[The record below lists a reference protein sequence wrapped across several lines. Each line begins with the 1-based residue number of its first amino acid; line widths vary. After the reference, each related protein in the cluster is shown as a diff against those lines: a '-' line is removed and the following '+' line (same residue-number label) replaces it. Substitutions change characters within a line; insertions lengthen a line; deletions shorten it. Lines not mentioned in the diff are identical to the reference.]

1 MVIFTTSLS
10 PADQRAQSRVK
21 LVSSRSSTAHAL
33 QNGFPASRHAS
44 TRLIPIS
51 FSM

>member
-10 PADQRAQSRVK
+10 PADQRSQSLLK
-21 LVSSRSSTAHAL
+21 LVISRSSIAHAR
-33 QNGFPASRHAS
+33 QNGFPASRQAS

>member
-10 PADQRAQSRVK
+10 LADQRAQSLLK
-21 LVSSRSSTAHAL
+21 LVSSRSSIAQAR
-33 QNGFPASRHAS
+33 QNGFPASRQAS